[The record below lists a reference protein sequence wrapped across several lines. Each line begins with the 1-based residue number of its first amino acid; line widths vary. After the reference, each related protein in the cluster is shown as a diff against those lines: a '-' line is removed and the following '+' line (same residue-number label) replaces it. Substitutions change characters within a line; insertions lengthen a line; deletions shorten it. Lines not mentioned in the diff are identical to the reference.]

1 MTTIETLINSLSE
14 LILYIVYGY
23 VCVNAFLFMSSTRS
37 DRDIEH
43 TLIVSIVV
51 GFIIDHVMKLIP
63 VNISPELDTIGITI
77 TSLFLGFVLAKV
89 YRSERFNNFLFT
101 VCKINATTDSYIW
114 DTIINRDD
122 PVLIEIVTQDD
133 YTITGFSDLV
143 EEHTDDPHITL
154 ANFKIFDDSNHC
166 IKQSKENE
174 TLFFDLKNAKYYSF
188 NFHKNDPKIQEL
200 RDMMSNNY
208 SDYK

>member
-1 MTTIETLINSLSE
+1 MTIIETLINSLSE

-23 VCVNAFLFMSSTRS
+23 VCVSVFSFTSSIKFGN
-37 DRDIEH
+37 DVEH
-43 TLIVSIVV
+43 KLIVSTVV

-77 TSLFLGFVLAKV
+77 TSLFLGFVLAKI
-89 YRSERFNNFLFT
+89 YRSEIFNNFLFT

-114 DTIINRDD
+114 DTIINRDY
-122 PVLIEIVTQDD
+122 PVLIEIVTQDN

-154 ANFKIFDDSNHC
+154 ANFKIFDGSNHC

-174 TLFFDLKNAKYYSF
+174 TLFFDLKNAKHYSF
-188 NFHKNDPKIQEL
+188 KFHKNDPKIQEL

>member
-1 MTTIETLINSLSE
+1 MITIETLINSLSE

-23 VCVNAFLFMSSTRS
+23 VCVSAFSFTSSIRS

-63 VNISPELDTIGITI
+63 VNISPEIDIIGIAI
-77 TSLFLGFVLAKV
+77 TSLLLGFILAKI
-89 YRSERFNNFLFT
+89 YRSEIFNSFLFA

-114 DTIINRDD
+114 DTIINRDY

-143 EEHTDDPHITL
+143 QEQTDDPHITL
-154 ANFKIFDDSNHC
+154 ANFKIFDDANHC

-174 TLFFDLKNAKYYSF
+174 TLFFDLKNAKYYIF
-188 NFHKNDPKIQEL
+188 KFHKDDPKIPEL
-200 RDMMSNNY
+200 RDMMSNDY

>member
-1 MTTIETLINSLSE
+1 MTIIETLINSLSE

-23 VCVNAFLFMSSTRS
+23 VCVSVFSFTSSIKS
-37 DRDIEH
+37 GNDVEH
-43 TLIVSIVV
+43 KLIVSIVV

-114 DTIINRDD
+114 DTIINRNY

-133 YTITGFSDLV
+133 CTITGFSDLV
-143 EEHTDDPHITL
+143 EEQTDDPHITL
-154 ANFKIFDDSNHC
+154 ANFKIFDDANHC

-174 TLFFDLKNAKYYSF
+174 TLFFDLKNAKYYTF
-188 NFHKNDPKIQEL
+188 KFHKNDPKISEL
-200 RDMMSNNY
+200 RDMMSNDY

>member
-1 MTTIETLINSLSE
+1 MTIIETLINSLSE

-23 VCVNAFLFMSSTRS
+23 VCVSVFSFTSSIKFGN
-37 DRDIEH
+37 DVEH
-43 TLIVSIVV
+43 KLIVSTAV

-77 TSLFLGFVLAKV
+77 TSLFLGFVLAKI
-89 YRSERFNNFLFT
+89 YRSEIFNNFLFT

-114 DTIINRDD
+114 DTIINRDY
-122 PVLIEIVTQDD
+122 PVLIEIVTQDN

-154 ANFKIFDDSNHC
+154 ANFKIFDGSNHC

-174 TLFFDLKNAKYYSF
+174 TLFFDLKNAKHYSF
-188 NFHKNDPKIQEL
+188 KFHKNDPKIQEL